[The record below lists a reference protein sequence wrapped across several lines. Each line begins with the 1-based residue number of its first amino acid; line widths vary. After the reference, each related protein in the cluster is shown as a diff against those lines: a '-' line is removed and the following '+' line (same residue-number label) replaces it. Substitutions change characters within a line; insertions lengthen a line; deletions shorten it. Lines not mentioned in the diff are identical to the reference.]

1 MNDRDTNTNSI
12 IGKVGEYRG
21 VEHPYLTGYTVRVVA
36 VVKRPGGDPNRGAVC
51 VTREE
56 LLAAGGFDEATDILE
71 VVAWLDVPYRR
82 WGAVS
87 SDVRLADLVDLR
99 EEG

>member
-1 MNDRDTNTNSI
+1 MNNHDTNGI
-12 IGKVGEYRG
+12 IGKVATYHG
-21 VEHPYLTGYTVRVVA
+21 VEHPYLVGSKIRVVA
-36 VVKRPGGDPNRGAVC
+36 VVKRPDGDPDRGAVC

-56 LLAAGGFDEATDILE
+56 LLAAGGLAPANDILE
-71 VVAWLDVPYRR
+71 VVPWLGVPFCR
-82 WGAVS
+82 WGAVP